1 MGVLPSTI
9 VLPVESINSRE
20 ASCNGS
26 TPSIDCSN
34 KYPSHKIPS
43 STDVQLKKERDSRRV
58 DERFMRG
65 VDYGYRVCRTE
76 RERMALSTVCS
87 IISVSN
93 QVDER
98 LLSLST
104 LSVLSQYDIIG

>member
-1 MGVLPSTI
+1 MGVLPSDMM
-9 VLPVESINSRE
+9 VPLESISSME
-20 ASCNGS
+20 ASSNGT
-26 TPSIDCSN
+26 TPSVDCSN
-34 KYPSHKIPS
+34 RYPSHKMLS
-43 STDVQLKKERDSRRV
+43 SAAVQLNKEIDSRRA
-58 DERFMRG
+58 DERFMRV

-98 LLSLST
+98 LFFLST